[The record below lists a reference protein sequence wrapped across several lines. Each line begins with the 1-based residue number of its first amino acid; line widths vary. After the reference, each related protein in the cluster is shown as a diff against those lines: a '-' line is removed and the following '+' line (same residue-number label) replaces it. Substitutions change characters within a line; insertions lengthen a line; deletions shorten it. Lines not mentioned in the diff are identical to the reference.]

1 MAWDPDLGDE
11 PPSGWRDRAPDRL
24 APIDPDAPV
33 SGHHPPAPRGSVAA
47 APEQDWQ
54 TAAPIIMPV
63 LRPESTSGTRLSELD
78 PVQLASEGL
87 KTHATPV
94 VDAGPCGL
102 PVGYL
107 LRAGGFDVLVNAD
120 HLLAWGVP
128 PDTLRAAA
136 MANLAAWSATA
147 PWTDEV
153 SGHRRLISSATGD
166 GGDAARVLL
175 PDVRAYLVG
184 ELGSGARVLVGLPER
199 DLLVAAALYAGDDEF
214 AILFAEFVATQAAG
228 ADQPLDRRVHEMVG
242 GELRPFQP

>member
-1 MAWDPDLGDE
+1 
-11 PPSGWRDRAPDRL
+11 
-24 APIDPDAPV
+24 
-33 SGHHPPAPRGSVAA
+33 
-47 APEQDWQ
+47 
-54 TAAPIIMPV
+54 
-63 LRPESTSGTRLSELD
+63 
-78 PVQLASEGL
+78 
-87 KTHATPV
+87 
-94 VDAGPCGL
+94 
-102 PVGYL
+102 
-107 LRAGGFDVLVNAD
+107 
-120 HLLAWGVP
+120 VP